1 MKNLSSVLLGALF
14 AVFLGG
20 HALAQSETPAKPAK
34 GTPEFAAVAAREAVS
49 ITATVEKI
57 DLKKRLVTLK
67 GPEGNEVTIHV
78 DKRVKNLPQVKK
90 GDEVVV
96 DYLQS
101 IAVDLH
107 KSGEPPEVAAAGGVA
122 IAKPGEMPGGIA
134 VKRVRVTATISA
146 IDAAKS
152 SVTLTGPRGNAF
164 PVKVKDPSRLEGLKV
179 GDAVDVTYT
188 EALAIA
194 VKKPTKTQ

>member
-1 MKNLSSVLLGALF
+1 MKNLLSALAGALF
-14 AVFLGG
+14 VACFVGQ
-20 HALAQSETPAKPAK
+20 ALAQSETPAKPAK
-34 GTPEFAAVAAREAVS
+34 PQFSAVSESEAVS

-57 DLKKRLVTLK
+57 DLKQRLVTLK

-90 GDEVVV
+90 GDEVVI
-96 DYLQS
+96 DYLES

-107 KSGEPPEVAAAGGVA
+107 KSGEPPEVAAAGAVET
-122 IAKPGEMPGGIA
+122 AKPGAMPGGVA
-134 VKRVRVTATISA
+134 VKRLRVTATISA
-146 IDAAKS
+146 IDPAKS
-152 SVTLTGPRGNAF
+152 SVTLTGPRGNSI
-164 PVKVKDPSRLEGLKV
+164 PVKVKDPARLEGLKV
-179 GDAVDVTYT
+179 GDSVDVTYT

>member
-1 MKNLSSVLLGALF
+1 VKNLVSGLLGALF
-14 AVFLGG
+14 AACLVG
-20 HALAQSETPAKPAK
+20 HALAPSEAQAKSAK
-34 GTPEFAAVAAREAVS
+34 SAPEFQPVAVSEAVS
-49 ITATVEKI
+49 ITATVEKV

-90 GDEVVV
+90 GDEVVAN
-96 DYLQS
+96 YFES

-107 KSGEPPEVAAAGGVA
+107 KHGEPPEVAAAGGVA
-122 IAKPGEMPGGIA
+122 TAKPGEMPGGVA
-134 VKRVRVTATISA
+134 VRRLQVTATISA
-146 IDAAKS
+146 IDPAKS

-164 PVKVKDPSRLEGLKV
+164 PVKVKDPARLEGLKV

-188 EALAIA
+188 EALAIS
-194 VKKPTKTQ
+194 VEKPTKTQ

>member
-1 MKNLSSVLLGALF
+1 VKYPSSAMLG
-14 AVFLGG
+14 VFVAACLAS
-20 HALAQSETPAKPAK
+20 HAFAQSGQSKPAK
-34 GTPEFAAVAAREAVS
+34 ASPEIGAVAAGDAVS

-57 DLKKRLVTLK
+57 DQKARLVTLK

-96 DYLQS
+96 DYLES
-101 IAVDLH
+101 VAVDLH
-107 KSGEPPEVAAAGGVA
+107 KHGEPPEVSASAGVTT
-122 IAKPGEMPGGIA
+122 AKPGEPPGGVA
-134 VKRVRVTATISA
+134 TKRIRVTATISA
-146 IDAAKS
+146 IDPAKQT
-152 SVTLTGPRGNAF
+152 VTLTGPRGNSV
-164 PVKVKDPSRLEGLKV
+164 PVKVKDASRLEALKV
-179 GDAVDVTYT
+179 GDSVDVTYT

>member
-1 MKNLSSVLLGALF
+1 MKKPSSAMLG
-14 AVFLGG
+14 VFLAACLAGQ
-20 HALAQSETPAKPAK
+20 ALAQSGPSKPAK
-34 GTPEFAAVAAREAVS
+34 KPAEIGAVAAGEAVS

-57 DLKKRLVTLK
+57 DQKKRLVTLK

-78 DKRVKNLPQVKK
+78 DKRVKNLAQVKK

-96 DYLQS
+96 DYLES
-101 IAVDLH
+101 VAVDLH
-107 KSGEPPEVAAAGGVA
+107 KPGEPPAVSAKEGVA
-122 IAKPGEMPGGIA
+122 TAKPGELPAGVAARRM
-134 VKRVRVTATISA
+134 RVTATISA
-146 IDAAKS
+146 IDPAKQT
-152 SVTLTGPRGNAF
+152 VTLTGPRGNAF

-188 EALAIA
+188 EALAIS

>member
-1 MKNLSSVLLGALF
+1 MKNWFAVLLGSFIAACL
-14 AVFLGG
+14 AG
-20 HALAQSETPAKPAK
+20 HAVAQSEAQGKQPKTSPDI
-34 GTPEFAAVAAREAVS
+34 AAVAAGEAVS

-90 GDEVVV
+90 GDQVVV
-96 DYLQS
+96 DYLES
-101 IAVDLH
+101 VAVDLR
-107 KSGEPPEVAAAGGVA
+107 KPGEPPEVAAAGGVA
-122 IAKPGEMPGGIA
+122 TAKPGEMPGGIA
-134 VKRVRVTATISA
+134 VKRIRVTAKISA

-152 SVTLTGPRGNAF
+152 TVTLTGPRGNAF
-164 PVKVKDPSRLEGLKV
+164 PVKVKDPARLEQLKV
-179 GDAVDVTYT
+179 GDDVDVTYT

-194 VKKPTKTQ
+194 VKKPTQTQ